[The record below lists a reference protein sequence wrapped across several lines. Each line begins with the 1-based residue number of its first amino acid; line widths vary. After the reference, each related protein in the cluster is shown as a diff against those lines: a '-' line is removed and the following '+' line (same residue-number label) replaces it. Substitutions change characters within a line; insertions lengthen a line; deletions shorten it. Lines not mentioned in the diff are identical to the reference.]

1 MMQYSLEEEKRRY
14 ISLTWTNEEIV
25 RSFKQA
31 KDKVKQVEILADH
44 TSTDID
50 TILVILKDYEAFK
63 PKTRK
68 CELCYKTYKTISTK
82 GKAICPECQKTTKEI
97 VVLKRNL
104 KYITAKIQQLGL
116 ESAQI
121 RAKIKSLEEARNDKN

>member
-1 MMQYSLEEEKRRY
+1 M
-14 ISLTWTNEEIV
+14 TWTNEEIV

-31 KDKVKQVEILADH
+31 KDKVKQVEILADL
-44 TSTDID
+44 TGTDID
-50 TILVILKDYEAFK
+50 TILVILEDNEALE

-68 CELCYKTYKTISTK
+68 CELCYKTYKTINTK